1 MQISQ
6 FQDEILSLK
15 SEIDFNNLALRLF
28 RYQASQNS
36 VYSSYINA
44 LGKDA
49 EKINSIEEI
58 PFLPIDFFKTHR
70 IVTGNFRE
78 EVVFASSGTTGAN
91 ASSHYVKSEA
101 WYERVFM
108 KAFEHFFG
116 SPRDY
121 CIMALLPSYLERT
134 GSSLVFMVEKLIDE
148 TKAEESGFFL
158 RNHGQLAF
166 ELKKSEEAKKKSI
179 LIGVTFGLLDFA
191 EQFSIRL
198 ENTIV
203 METGGM
209 KGRRKELTRDE
220 VSDILKRAFSVS
232 EIHSEYG
239 MTELMSQAYSKEN
252 GVFYSPPWM
261 RFLSR
266 EPDDPLKTLYKGRG
280 VLNVIDLANID
291 SCAFIATQD
300 VGEVFSDKG
309 FKVLGRMDNADI
321 RGCNLL
327 VI

>member
-148 TKAEESGFFL
+148 TKAEESGMKQRQKKVVFF
-158 RNHGQLAF
+158 
-166 ELKKSEEAKKKSI
+166 
-179 LIGVTFGLLDFA
+179 
-191 EQFSIRL
+191 
-198 ENTIV
+198 
-203 METGGM
+203 
-209 KGRRKELTRDE
+209 
-220 VSDILKRAFSVS
+220 
-232 EIHSEYG
+232 
-239 MTELMSQAYSKEN
+239 
-252 GVFYSPPWM
+252 
-261 RFLSR
+261 
-266 EPDDPLKTLYKGRG
+266 
-280 VLNVIDLANID
+280 
-291 SCAFIATQD
+291 
-300 VGEVFSDKG
+300 
-309 FKVLGRMDNADI
+309 
-321 RGCNLL
+321 
-327 VI
+327 

>member
-1 MQISQ
+1 
-6 FQDEILSLK
+6 
-15 SEIDFNNLALRLF
+15 
-28 RYQASQNS
+28 
-36 VYSSYINA
+36 
-44 LGKDA
+44 
-49 EKINSIEEI
+49 
-58 PFLPIDFFKTHR
+58 
-70 IVTGNFRE
+70 
-78 EVVFASSGTTGAN
+78 
-91 ASSHYVKSEA
+91 
-101 WYERVFM
+101 
-108 KAFEHFFG
+108 
-116 SPRDY
+116 
-121 CIMALLPSYLERT
+121 
-134 GSSLVFMVEKLIDE
+134 
-148 TKAEESGFFL
+148 
-158 RNHGQLAF
+158 LAF